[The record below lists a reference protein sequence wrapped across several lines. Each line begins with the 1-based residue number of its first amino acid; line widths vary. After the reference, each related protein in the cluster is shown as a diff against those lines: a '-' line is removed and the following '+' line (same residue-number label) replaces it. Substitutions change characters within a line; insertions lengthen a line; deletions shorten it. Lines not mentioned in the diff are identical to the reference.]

1 MTKIHNKKKIIKIQK
16 IEGKG
21 KKSDPLDGGKVLAGS
36 VCVGV

>member
-1 MTKIHNKKKIIKIQK
+1 MTKIHNKKIIKIQK
-16 IEGKG
+16 IEEGKG